1 MTASKVT
8 ARSPK
13 LNLLL
18 RIADG
23 LSYAA
28 TPAFVLMAVL
38 TASGTADSMC
48 GSVQSMSP
56 LNDMA
61 IMYLLMSVF
70 HLPPWLRIAAR
81 RGSSH
86 LRV

>member
-38 TASGTADSMC
+38 AASGTADMC

-70 HLPPWLRIAAR
+70 HLPTWLRLAAR